1 MRSRR
6 VPTVP
11 PLAITDAERVELQRR
26 VRAHTTPQRAAKRA
40 RIVLLAAGGLPNRQ
54 IAGLVGMNQH
64 TVAQWR
70 RRLETERLA
79 GLQDRKRP
87 GRPLVY
93 DHDQRLRIV
102 ATVTQQP
109 PDPASHRSHSQLAK
123 ELADMGIS
131 ASQIGR
137 ILADLDIKPH
147 RVRSWITRPDDPGFW
162 ERAADI
168 CGLYLVPPTGA
179 LVLSVD
185 EKTGIGARSRTRPT
199 TGPAPGRPARQEHEY
214 VRHGTAILLAA
225 LDVHGGGIL
234 QATDPDRNTAANFTC
249 FLDELDAKVP
259 AALEVHLV
267 LDNGASHI
275 ARDTRWWFVDHR
287 RFHAHDTPTHASW
300 LNQVELCFSILAR
313 RLLKRGEF
321 RSVEDLVAR
330 VMAFIAD
337 YNRTARPYRWTYD
350 GRPLKA
356 S

>member
-1 MRSRR
+1 M
-6 VPTVP
+6 PTIP
-11 PLAITDAERVELQRR
+11 PLVITEAERAELQRR

-40 RIVLLAAGGLPNRQ
+40 QVVLLAAEGVANRQ
-54 IAGLVGMNQH
+54 IAPIVGMNEH

-70 RRLETERLA
+70 RRFQAERLA
-79 GLQDRKRP
+79 GLTDRKRP

-102 ATVTQQP
+102 ATVTKQP
-109 PDPASHRSHSQLAK
+109 PDPASHWSHSQLAK
-123 ELADMGIS
+123 ALADMGIS

-168 CGLYLVPPTGA
+168 CGLYLVPPTNA

-185 EKTGIGARSRTRPT
+185 EKTGMPARSRTRST
-199 TGPAPGRPARQEHEY
+199 TRPAPGRPARQEHEY

-225 LDVHGGGIL
+225 LDVHGGGIF
-234 QATDPDRNTAANFTC
+234 QATDLDRNTATNFID
-249 FLDELDAKVP
+249 FLDALDAKVP
-259 AALEVHLV
+259 AELDVHLV
-267 LDNGASHI
+267 LDNGSSHI
-275 ARDTRWWFVDHR
+275 ARDTRWWFVAHP
-287 RFHAHDTPTHASW
+287 RFHAHYTPTHASW

-321 RSVEDLVAR
+321 RSVDDLVAK

-337 YNRTARPYRWTYD
+337 YNRTATPFRWTYD

-356 S
+356 N

>member
-1 MRSRR
+1 M
-6 VPTVP
+6 PTIP
-11 PLAITDAERVELQRR
+11 PLAITDEERVELQRR

-40 RIVLLAAGGLPNRQ
+40 RIVLLAADGVPNRQ
-54 IAGLVGMNQH
+54 IAPIVGMNEH
-64 TVAQWR
+64 TVAHWR
-70 RRLETERLA
+70 HRFQAERLA
-79 GLQDRKRP
+79 GLTDRKRP

-109 PDPASHRSHSQLAK
+109 PDPASHWSHSQLAE

-147 RVRSWITRPDDPGFW
+147 RVRSWITRPQDPGFW

-168 CGLYLVPPTGA
+168 CGLYLIPPTGA

-199 TGPAPGRPARQEHEY
+199 TRPAPGRPSRQEHEY
-214 VRHGTAILLAA
+214 VRHGTATLLAA
-225 LDVHGGGIL
+225 LDVHRGGIL
-234 QATDPDRNTAANFTC
+234 TATDLDRNTAANFIS
-249 FLDELDAKVP
+249 FLEELDAKVP
-259 AALEVHLV
+259 VELEVHLV
-267 LDNGASHI
+267 LDNGSSHI
-275 ARDTRWWFVDHR
+275 ANATRRWFSNHK
-287 RFHAHDTPTHASW
+287 RFHPHYTPTHASW
-300 LNQVELCFSILAR
+300 LNQVELFFSILAR

-330 VMAFIAD
+330 MMAFIDD
-337 YNRTARPYRWTYD
+337 YNRTARPFRWTYE

-356 S
+356 N

>member
-1 MRSRR
+1 MA
-6 VPTVP
+6 TIP
-11 PLAITDAERVELQRR
+11 PLSITDAERVELQRR

-40 RIVLLAAGGLPNRQ
+40 RIALLAADGLPNRQ
-54 IAGLVGMNQH
+54 IAPLVGMNQH

-70 RRLETERLA
+70 RRFETERLA
-79 GLQDRKRP
+79 GLTDRKRP

-109 PDPASHRSHSQLAK
+109 PDPASHWSHSQLAG

-168 CGLYLVPPTGA
+168 RGLYLIPPTGA

-199 TGPAPGRPARQEHEY
+199 TRPAPGRPSRQEHEY
-214 VRHGTAILLAA
+214 ARHGTATLLAA
-225 LDVHGGGIL
+225 LDVHRGGIL
-234 QATDPDRNTAANFTC
+234 QATDLDRNTAANFIS
-249 FLDELDAKVP
+249 FLEELDAKVP
-259 AALEVHLV
+259 ADLEVHLV

-275 ARDTRWWFVDHR
+275 ANATRWWFSNHK
-287 RFHAHDTPTHASW
+287 RFHPHYTPTHASW
-300 LNQVELCFSILAR
+300 LNQVELFFSILAR

-321 RSVEDLVAR
+321 RSVEDLVAK

-337 YNRTARPYRWTYD
+337 DNRTATPFRWTYD

-356 S
+356 N

>member
-1 MRSRR
+1 M
-6 VPTVP
+6 PTVP
-11 PLAITDAERVELQRR
+11 PLAITNAERAELQRL
-26 VRAHTTPQRAAKRA
+26 VRAHMTPQRAAKRA
-40 RIVLLAAGGLPNRQ
+40 RIVLLAADGIPNRQ
-54 IAGLVGMNQH
+54 IAAQMGMHEH

-70 RRLETERLA
+70 HRFEAERLA

-87 GRPLVY
+87 GRPPVY
-93 DHDQRLRIV
+93 GHDQRLRIV

-109 PDPASHRSHSQLAK
+109 PDPVSHWSHSQLAK

-168 CGLYLVPPTGA
+168 CGLYLVPPTNA

-185 EKTGIGARSRTRPT
+185 EKTGITARSRTRPT
-199 TGPAPGRPARQEHEY
+199 RPPAPGRPTRQEHEY
-214 VRHGTAILLAA
+214 VRHGTATLLAA
-225 LDVHGGGIL
+225 LDVHGGGIF
-234 QATDPDRNTAANFTC
+234 QATDLDRNTATNFID
-249 FLDELDAKVP
+249 FLDDLDAKIP
-259 AALEVHLV
+259 AGLGVHLV
-267 LDNGASHI
+267 LDNGSSHI
-275 ARDTRWWFVDHR
+275 ANATRWWFVDHP
-287 RFHAHDTPTHASW
+287 RFHPHYTPTHASW
-300 LNQVELCFSILAR
+300 LNQVELFFSILAR

-321 RSVEDLVAR
+321 RSVQDLVAK
-330 VMAFIAD
+330 VMAFIDD
-337 YNRTARPYRWTYD
+337 YNRTATPFRWTYD